1 MVSESRIKYSKHF
14 YNNLDIIFFRLIL
27 SRLMKEEDTL
37 VVSDT
42 VDIPCLIY
50 KLNTKTYKSSK
61 VSVEI
66 NCNPDSSDGCCI
78 IYNLSV

>member
-1 MVSESRIKYSKHF
+1 MISDCRSKYSKSF
-14 YNNLDIIFFRLIL
+14 YNSLDVIFFRLIL
-27 SRLMKEEDTL
+27 SRLMKEEDIL

-61 VSVEI
+61 VSVQI
-66 NCNPDSSDGCCI
+66 NCNPSADECI
-78 IYNLSV
+78 IYNMMV